1 MVLETLAMYLYA
13 NKEGPQN
20 KQQTNIPLSFSQL
33 EKTTEGWNAFDL
45 HIAGQNINVFPNI
58 PSTKIQ

>member
-1 MVLETLAMYLYA
+1 MAPNPETLAMYLYA

-33 EKTTEGWNAFDL
+33 EKRTEGWNAFEL
-45 HIAGQNINVFPNI
+45 HKLGKTLMFF
-58 PSTKIQ
+58 S